1 MTEPVHTRREAQR
14 LTPEILGHYHDM
26 LMANDV
32 ESFDKLMEVYRVPE
46 EAREELR
53 KDFTRY
59 AEEILRRKWRGSKWF

>member
-1 MTEPVHTRREAQR
+1 MTESVPTRREAQR

-26 LMANDV
+26 LMANDL
-32 ESFDKLMEVYRVPE
+32 EGFNKLLEVYRVPE

-53 KDFTRY
+53 QDFTRY